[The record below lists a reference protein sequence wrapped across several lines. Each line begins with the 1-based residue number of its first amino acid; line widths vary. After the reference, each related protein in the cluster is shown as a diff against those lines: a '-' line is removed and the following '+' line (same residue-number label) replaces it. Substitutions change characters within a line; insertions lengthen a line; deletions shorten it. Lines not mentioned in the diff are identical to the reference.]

1 MKTTNRTLNHIKK
14 ATVTLIAAGIT
25 FMGLQSFAPHNGDHG
40 ATAPNSATYRTLNRD
55 MQKLWAD
62 HMQWTYSTVDAFFN
76 NPKSLDASLARLLQN
91 QKDIGNAVV
100 PFYGQAGGDQLAKL
114 LTEHITGAVPVLQ
127 AAKAGDNDAL
137 KKALDDWYANAQQIA
152 DFLSTA
158 NPHWGKKDMREMMK
172 MHIDQTTSYAVD
184 LLKGDYSKAIQTY
197 DEANSHMVMMADMLT
212 GGLAKQFP
220 DKF

>member
-1 MKTTNRTLNHIKK
+1 MKTTNRTLDRIKK
-14 ATVTLIAAGIT
+14 ASLTLIAAGIG
-25 FMGLQSFAPHNGDHG
+25 FMGLQSFTPHNGEHEMSP
-40 ATAPNSATYRTLNRD
+40 PNSATYRTLNRD

-62 HMQWTYSTVDAFFN
+62 HMQWTYGTVDAFFN

-137 KKALDDWYANAQQIA
+137 KKALDDWYANAQEIA

-184 LLKGDYSKAIQTY
+184 LLKGDYAQAIKTY